1 MKDLAYKIIGM
12 DTLWDEAIE
21 CDDMDTAMGLELE
34 IALNAGR
41 LARLVLDELPGDN
54 GPLAPYTRRAEIVAY
69 AAKREICLEH
79 ALVELVN
86 TALSLGARL
95 DNTEV

>member
-21 CDDMDTAMGLELE
+21 CDDMETGMELELE

-41 LARLVLDELPGDN
+41 LARLVLELPDN
-54 GPLAPYTRRAEIVAY
+54 PATESHTRLDEVRRY
-69 AAKREICLEH
+69 AHIKQVCVEH
-79 ALVELVN
+79 AIVELVN
-86 TALSLGARL
+86 TALSDGALVRL
-95 DNTEV
+95 MKEV

>member
-1 MKDLAYKIIGM
+1 MKDLAYKIIGL

-21 CDDMDTAMGLELE
+21 SDDMDTAMDLELE

-41 LARLVLDELPGDN
+41 LARLVVAAIPDD
-54 GPLAPYTRRAEIVAY
+54 GPLAPYSRSAEIVAF
-69 AAKREICLEH
+69 AARREICVEH

-86 TALSLGARL
+86 AALSHGL
-95 DNTEV
+95 DQEV